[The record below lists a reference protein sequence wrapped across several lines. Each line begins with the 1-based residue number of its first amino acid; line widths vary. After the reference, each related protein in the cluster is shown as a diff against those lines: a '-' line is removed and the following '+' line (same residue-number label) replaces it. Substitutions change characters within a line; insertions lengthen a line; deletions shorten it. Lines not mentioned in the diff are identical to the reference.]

1 MKLQFQKSHTRRGIS
16 FLSSFSGGTL
26 ITIIVSASVIFGCRD
41 NGTGV
46 QNGAYPPDIRPLTT
60 LEKAVVSSG
69 NSFGIRLFV
78 QINDSEQ
85 NKNVF
90 LSPFS
95 VSMALGMTLNGA
107 DGTTLDS
114 MKKVLGQSDL
124 SLQEIDESYMNI
136 SNLLVNLD
144 PCITMNIAN
153 SVWYTN
159 SLNVLPTFLNDCRT
173 YFDAEVASLDFT
185 SPSAVQTINGWV
197 NSRTNG
203 KISTIIDVIPRDVVM
218 YLINAIYF
226 KGTWKYQFDPANT
239 SVATFTTPKGNSPC
253 DMMYQ
258 RARYV
263 YHASGTEQIVDM
275 AYGNGQFSMT
285 VILPQQGLSI
295 DEYSQG
301 LTEQKWDALT
311 SDLDSTQV
319 DLYLPKFKLDY
330 ERALN
335 DDLVAMGMGTAFFGP
350 GFSHIATDPLVIT
363 EVKHKTF
370 VEINEEG
377 TEAAAVTSIG
387 MIRTVAEPA
396 VPVMRMDRPFIC
408 AIRERATGTILFLGK
423 IVDPNAL

>member
-1 MKLQFQKSHTRRGIS
+1 
-16 FLSSFSGGTL
+16 
-26 ITIIVSASVIFGCRD
+26 
-41 NGTGV
+41 
-46 QNGAYPPDIRPLTT
+46 
-60 LEKAVVSSG
+60 
-69 NSFGIRLFV
+69 
-78 QINDSEQ
+78 
-85 NKNVF
+85 
-90 LSPFS
+90 
-95 VSMALGMTLNGA
+95 
-107 DGTTLDS
+107 
-114 MKKVLGQSDL
+114 
-124 SLQEIDESYMNI
+124 
-136 SNLLVNLD
+136 
-144 PCITMNIAN
+144 
-153 SVWYTN
+153 
-159 SLNVLPTFLNDCRT
+159 
-173 YFDAEVASLDFT
+173 
-185 SPSAVQTINGWV
+185 
-197 NSRTNG
+197 
-203 KISTIIDVIPRDVVM
+203 M

-295 DEYSQG
+295 DEYCQG